1 MNLLVTDYTS
11 NDSLCDPAGD
21 GLPVGYRVLQVTLF
35 DSVYITAKEMR
46 VGKFYRLKNLRLD
59 HKGSGLVAV
68 MGSGYD
74 KESVAYQERRIQV
87 LNQKDA
93 GVQDEIFVKLLQ
105 SVVLSPFVC

>member
-1 MNLLVTDYTS
+1 MKLLITDYTS
-11 NDSLCDPAGD
+11 NDLLYDPAVD

-35 DSVYITAKEMR
+35 DSVYTDARDMR

-59 HKGSGLVAV
+59 HKGSGFVAV

-74 KESVAYQERRIQV
+74 KESMAYQERRIQV
-87 LNQKDA
+87 LNQKDV

-105 SVVLSPFVC
+105 